1 MNEISR
7 PPPSGYRIEQAMS
20 VWEAARE
27 RLLSGELAQDEAA
40 LTEILGAA
48 EGEVDD
54 VLARV
59 LRAVVFAEDMEEA
72 AAERAKAIA
81 ARKQRYAQ
89 RGEYLRGV
97 AMAIMDVTGK
107 RKAELGDLTASV
119 TSGRQVLRIT
129 DADAIPDKF
138 VEVVTER
145 KPDKAVLLSTLK
157 AGEAVEGCELSN
169 GSPSI
174 SIRTH

>member
-1 MNEISR
+1 MNEIR
-7 PPPSGYRIEQAMS
+7 PPSGYRIEQAMS

-40 LTEILGAA
+40 LTEILGEA
-48 EGEVDD
+48 EGDVED

-72 AAERAKAIA
+72 AAERARAIA

-97 AMAIMDVTGK
+97 AMGIMDAIGK
-107 RKAELGDLTASV
+107 RKAELADLTASV
-119 TSGRQVLRIT
+119 TAGRQVVRIT

-145 KPDKAVLLSTLK
+145 KPDRAVLLSTLK

-174 SIRTH
+174 SIRTR